1 MNMTDKGLFGGV
13 DNNGHASW
21 NPSNPLKLVIWV
33 FIMAII
39 IGIAVDQL
47 FISPQFQIRSAL
59 SKSINISGINK
70 PPTITNISVCDITE
84 NSAIIT
90 WKTDIPATSQ
100 VAYCNPKSYSCLS
113 DFDASL
119 KIDHSILINGLLP
132 ATFYKVSIY
141 SIDTNQRQ
149 SELQFINGLTTL
161 STRNQSKPVITD
173 IKYDESA
180 QSITCTTDKQATCQI
195 KFWCDPKDIYYLIAE
210 TDPSTSHIIFINKSG
225 ALTIRKYSY
234 QIVAEDGDGNRSDW
248 SSPQTFQ
255 LK

>member
-1 MNMTDKGLFGGV
+1 MTDKGLFGGI

-21 NPSNPLKLVIWV
+21 NPSNPLKLIIWV
-33 FIMAII
+33 FIIAMI
-39 IGIAVDQL
+39 IGIAVDHL
-47 FISPQFQIRSAL
+47 IISPQFQIRSAP

-70 PPTITNISVCDITE
+70 PSTITNISVSDITE

-113 DFDASL
+113 DFDAGL

-132 ATFYKVSIY
+132 ATFYEVSIY
-141 SIDTNQRQ
+141 SIDANQHQ
-149 SELQFINGLTTL
+149 SELQLINGLMTL
-161 STRNQSKPVITD
+161 STHNQSKPVLTD

-180 QSITCTTDKQATCQI
+180 QSITCTTDKQAACHV
-195 KFWCDPKDIYYLIAE
+195 KFWCDPKDIYYIIEE
-210 TDPSTSHIIFINKSG
+210 TEPSTSHTILIDKSG
-225 ALTIRKYSY
+225 ALTVREYSY
-234 QIVAEDGDGNRSDW
+234 QIMAEDGDGNRSNW